1 MTGLAR
7 GDPAASADGIGF
19 GLSQG
24 FPCPQ
29 TCSYSSLEA
38 SKPDEQPGAV
48 LPRLQVVPLL
58 IFRGALALS
67 PMVATLTPFPP
78 HPRRHVLV
86 DLLRTAVLTGA
97 RRYLIMVLICVSLM
111 VSELEHLFIRLLA
124 IDMPSLEK
132 CVFWSP
138 LLFLNLVVR
147 GFFLVLSCMSSL

>member
-19 GLSQG
+19 GLSRG
-24 FPCPQ
+24 FPCAH

-38 SKPDEQPGAV
+38 SKLDERPGAV

-78 HPRRHVLV
+78 HPRQHVLV

-97 RRYLIMVLICVSLM
+97 RRYLIVVLICVSLM

-124 IDMPSLEK
+124 IDMPSLRN
-132 CVFWSP
+132 VYSGLP
-138 LLFLNLVVR
+138 ALFKF
-147 GFFLVLSCMSSL
+147 GC